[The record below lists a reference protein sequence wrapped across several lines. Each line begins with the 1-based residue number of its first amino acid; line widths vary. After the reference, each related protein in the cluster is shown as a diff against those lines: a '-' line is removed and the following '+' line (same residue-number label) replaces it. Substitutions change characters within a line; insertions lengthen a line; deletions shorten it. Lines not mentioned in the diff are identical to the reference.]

1 MKKLLREPLLHFLL
15 LGLGLFV
22 LHHFVAAP
30 GDGSG
35 ERVVISRGKIQRLA
49 AGFALMHQRAPAKDE
64 LDGLIA
70 EAVREEILYREAKA
84 LGLDQDDTIVR
95 RRLRQKLEFVSEDLA
110 PASEPTE
117 AQLQAYLA
125 SHLEQFRIET
135 RYSFAQVYLDPQR
148 HGRQLGADTAQL
160 LSGLRRSGD
169 AADLSQLGDSLL
181 LQRQYE
187 DIPARELERLFGA
200 PFEAA
205 LRSVPT
211 GQWQG
216 PLPSG
221 YGVHMVLLKRRDE
234 SRAPPLAEVRDA
246 VRSQWLQS
254 QRREANERFYA
265 GLRERYEVIVEDAP
279 PPTPRV
285 GTAALAAESRP

>member
-1 MKKLLREPLLHFLL
+1 LLHFLL

-211 GQWQG
+211 GSGKDPCPRATACTWCCSSAVTRVARRRWPKCATPCAASG
-216 PLPSG
+216 SSPSG
-221 YGVHMVLLKRRDE
+221 EKRTNA
-234 SRAPPLAEVRDA
+234 SMPGCGSA
-246 VRSQWLQS
+246 
-254 QRREANERFYA
+254 
-265 GLRERYEVIVEDAP
+265 
-279 PPTPRV
+279 TK
-285 GTAALAAESRP
+285 